1 MPVRHRRATT
11 IFLPVRGSEV
21 RKKSS
26 KSLVKTRRMSISL
39 RPGVAK
45 RVSLAAAK
53 REVTID
59 KYLLGALEERLRE
72 DLTGGCEG
80 TISMTAK
87 TDPVLAE
94 LWDNPKDAR
103 YDSLRSSVK
112 LNPSRRQ
119 TFGARGGT

>member
-1 MPVRHRRATT
+1 M
-11 IFLPVRGSEV
+11 PVRGSEV

-26 KSLVKTRRMSISL
+26 KSLVKTRRM
-39 RPGVAK
+39 
-45 RVSLAAAK
+45 
-53 REVTID
+53 
-59 KYLLGALEERLRE
+59 
-72 DLTGGCEG
+72 
-80 TISMTAK
+80 TAK
-87 TDPVLAE
+87 NDPVLAE